1 MRRPFLFRAKGEAH
15 ASCSHPLA
23 GFRLPAAARGGD
35 VRAAAESARRLGQ
48 CGKRLRFIAVVFV
61 LGAGIPFL
69 VWLMASFVP
78 KNIKQQALELS
89 FNSVGSDSLYPPDKP
104 SSMATDT
111 NATRDMIKAATSPA
125 SRGQDS

>member
-1 MRRPFLFRAKGEAH
+1 MLPAPIPSPAFVYPP
-15 ASCSHPLA
+15 PLA
-23 GFRLPAAARGGD
+23 VETSELLPKARD
-35 VRAAAESARRLGQ
+35 DWDRCR
-48 CGKRLRFIAVVFV
+48 KRLRFIAVVFV

-125 SRGQDS
+125 SRGRDS